1 MSVNNRRGPPIHISP
16 VCDIQNIALN
26 VVLSTLHIIFVDTG
40 VLLSRRQANGVYAT
54 IGVHLVKGWVLLEA
68 IENSALYAQVGD
80 FLQKL
85 HEQAGQGVGGD
96 VKVRQYPH
104 SNFFL
109 LNALPE

>member
-1 MSVNNRRGPPIHISP
+1 M
-16 VCDIQNIALN
+16 
-26 VVLSTLHIIFVDTG
+26 STLHIIFVDTG

-68 IENSALYAQVGD
+68 IANSALYAQVGD